1 MAERREKG
9 DIHFRAPPRL
19 AAIVDEL
26 ATEGEKTRTQVLC
39 DALRA
44 YPPVAEK
51 MRQGRAA

>member
-1 MAERREKG
+1 MVERREKG
-9 DIHFRAPPRL
+9 GIHFRAPPRL
-19 AAIVDEL
+19 AAAIEEI
-26 ATEGEKTRTQVLC
+26 AKEGEKTRTQVIN